1 MAIGKNY
8 IFPVTGATAPVAA
21 EARPHQQVEVEI
33 TGDGAATSVVLT
45 HNWGLSAAE
54 NANGWPEVSFE
65 PLLPS
70 FYTEKPQVTTKDAN
84 TVTVTVVGAA
94 ADEFALVRM
103 KRPHSG
109 QR

>member
-1 MAIGKNY
+1 MIGVGY
-8 IFPVTGATAPVAA
+8 IFPVTGATAPLAA
-21 EARPHQQVEVEI
+21 QSRPHQQVEANI

-45 HNWGLSAAE
+45 HNWGLSADE
-54 NANGWPEVSFE
+54 NSAGWPEVSFE

-70 FYTEKPQVTTKDAN
+70 FYTEKPQVTAKDAN
-84 TVTVTVVGAA
+84 TVTITVVGTA